1 MTMYALTH
9 ARHTARLARQYAA
22 LATALDARGDRLGAF
37 SASLRSARLAQVS
50 EAWSV
55 VA

>member
-1 MTMYALTH
+1 MTMFATVN

-22 LATALDARGDRLGAF
+22 LATALDARGDHLGAF
-37 SASLRSARLAQVS
+37 SASLRSARLRQVS